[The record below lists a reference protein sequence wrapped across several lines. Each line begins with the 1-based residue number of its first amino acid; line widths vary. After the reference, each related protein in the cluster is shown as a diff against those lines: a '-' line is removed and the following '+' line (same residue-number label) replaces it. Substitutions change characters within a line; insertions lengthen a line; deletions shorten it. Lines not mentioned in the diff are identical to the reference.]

1 MTQWQLKVLTQ
12 AELAS
17 AGVAFYG
24 PWPPPSIK
32 PVPTADVTLSVVQ
45 KVHRARHSLLHQ
57 RHTEAQLVSRF
68 LRGEAVKLT

>member
-32 PVPTADVTLSVVQ
+32 PVPTADVTLRVVQ
-45 KVHRARHSLLHQ
+45 KVHRARLTRRLMRRGVQ
-57 RHTEAQLVSRF
+57 RAKPPRSDGPAT
-68 LRGEAVKLT
+68 G

>member
-45 KVHRARHSLLHQ
+45 KVHRARLTRQLMRRRVQ
-57 RHTEAQLVSRF
+57 RLSR
-68 LRGEAVKLT
+68 LGPTAPRQSD